1 MIDYY
6 PLNMSGRERI
16 VSVDIIKGLAI
27 LSVIVFHTYS
37 DCFPIYIDQLLG
49 RGWNVAVFF
58 VVAGFFIS
66 EEDLDNPINFIKKK
80 FKRLY
85 IPATI
90 IYAISVLLHN
100 VFVSI
105 GWYPLREIHPG
116 NGIPYDFYGI
126 KDILIRLLKVLFAGG
141 SGELVM
147 GAMWFLYSLLYAFIG
162 IAFLNWIIR
171 FFIKRKEI
179 QFYLMTILLLILAV
193 ISCILTQRFDFT
205 ISRFSTSLTA
215 MFLIWWGMILY
226 QRICLHYDKIG
237 IFTIALILFVQCMVL
252 QHRVPVLARNQYQ
265 DLIHLVIGSSSLIY
279 IWDYIGNKIQQTIVG
294 RFFSLLGRESL
305 YLMAFHILGFFICN
319 SLLVWV
325 GVFNAS
331 DEKEMYTFTIGD
343 NYLLLIL
350 YLIMAITVSLGI
362 VFVWRYLRNIMSF
375 VI

>member
-37 DCFPIYIDQLLG
+37 DCFPLYIDQILG

-80 FKRLY
+80 LKRLY
-85 IPATI
+85 IPAAI
-90 IYAISVLLHN
+90 IYALCVLLHN

-105 GWYPLREIHPG
+105 GWYPLGEIHPG

-126 KDILIRLLKVLFAGG
+126 RDVLLRLLKVLFAGG

-193 ISCILTQRFDFT
+193 ISCILTHCYGY
-205 ISRFSTSLTA
+205 IVSRFSTSLTA
-215 MFLIWWGMILY
+215 MFLIWWGMILN
-226 QRICLHYDKIG
+226 QKIRWNYDDIWFF
-237 IFTIALILFVQCMVL
+237 IISLILFVQCIVL
-252 QHRVPVLARNQYQ
+252 SQRVPVLARNQYQ
-265 DLIHLVIGSSSLIY
+265 DLLYLVVGSSSLVY
-279 IWDYIGNKIQQTIVG
+279 IWGYLGNKIQLSLIG
-294 RFFSLLGRESL
+294 RFLSLLGRESL
-305 YLMAFHILGFFICN
+305 YLMAFHIFGFFICN
-319 SLLVWV
+319 SLLMWI
-325 GVFNAS
+325 GVFNTS
-331 DEKEMYTFTIGD
+331 EKKEMYTFAIGD

-362 VFVWRYLRNIMSF
+362 VFVWRYLRNIVSF